1 MSARTRMAS
10 LAPSSYR
17 GRIALSI
24 IATLLLAVVGTQ
36 IALQVFVER
45 RVQEEVVRGLEQ
57 QAGEVAVVAQ
67 RDGADGVAAAA
78 RFLPG
83 THIVVRQSG
92 VVIYWSDPV
101 AVLDASA
108 SARRGD
114 IEVTLERAAEVGV
127 LGEWSIP
134 LILGV
139 LIIAIGAAVWWIS
152 AGVARRLR
160 REATALA
167 GQAEHV
173 ASGNLDARV
182 EVPDDELGRVA
193 TALNSMTERLAD
205 AHARQRAFLADVAHE
220 LRTPVTAID
229 GFARALD
236 DGAART
242 PEDRQEATQVIR
254 SESARLAAL
263 VSDLQSLTLLDLG
276 PEPAREHV
284 DAVGFCRDTVAR
296 LRAAAAERGVL
307 LSGPVPEQAPVDVV
321 TDPAHVETIL
331 SNLITNAL
339 RATPAGGTV
348 RVSVAREGGD
358 VILAVSDPGV
368 GIAPEHLPHIFD
380 RLYRADPARDR
391 ESGGTGLGLAIVR
404 RLTEVLGGRIDVQS
418 ALGEG
423 SRFTLYLP
431 APAPPSDAAGHPM
444 RGAAPSGST

>member
-1 MSARTRMAS
+1 MSVRGRLAA
-10 LAPSSYR
+10 LAPRSYR
-17 GRIALSI
+17 GRIALAI

-36 IALQVFVER
+36 IALQLFVER
-45 RVQEEVVRGLEQ
+45 RVQEEVVRNLEQ
-57 QAGEVAVVAQ
+57 QATEVAVVAH

-114 IEVTLERAAEVGV
+114 IEVTLERAADVGV

-134 LILGV
+134 LIIGV

-167 GQAEHV
+167 AQAEHV
-173 ASGNLDARV
+173 ASGDLDARV
-182 EVPDDELGRVA
+182 EVADGELGRVA
-193 TALNSMTERLAD
+193 TALNAMTERLAD
-205 AHARQRAFLADVAHE
+205 ADARQRTFLADVAHE

-229 GFARALD
+229 GFASALA
-236 DGAART
+236 DGTARS
-242 PEDRQEATQVIR
+242 PEDRQEAAQVIR
-254 SESARLAAL
+254 SESTRLTAL
-263 VSDLQSLTLLDLG
+263 VSDLQVLTLLDLG
-276 PEPAREHV
+276 AEPVREHV
-284 DAVGFCRDTVAR
+284 DAVGMGRDVVAR
-296 LRAAAAERGVL
+296 LHGAAAERGVL
-307 LSGPVPEQAPVDVV
+307 LRGPAPEQAGVDVV
-321 TDPAHVETIL
+321 TDQAHVATIL
-331 SNLITNAL
+331 ANLLTNAL

-348 RVSVAREGGD
+348 RVSVAREGED
-358 VILAVSDPGV
+358 VSLAVSDPGV

-380 RLYRADPARDR
+380 RMYRADPARDR

-404 RLTEVLGGRIDVQS
+404 RLTEVLGGRIDVWS
-418 ALGEG
+418 TLGEG

-431 APAPPSDAAGHPM
+431 APAPSPDAAGHPV
-444 RGAAPSGST
+444 RGATSSGST